1 MSTSRLLV
9 IFSLLLLSAGTAA
22 AQPVDG
28 LPAEITA
35 CADEAEPAPY
45 VFTEDAAR
53 RDVIG
58 ASTHLARLILRRA
71 GHDFSITLLPWG
83 RCLQAVA
90 TGRIGLALHAP
101 LAPEAGSEFLATQP
115 YASIRSALFYTELRF
130 ASAPAIAGNPWPD
143 YRYCG
148 IAGHGGRYP
157 IPPGRLD
164 LSAYNTELTLG
175 MLRGGHCDLALA
187 NLEEVL
193 ASGRSGR
200 LEIDDLRWI
209 PVPGARPRPFGML
222 IGRAGPGGAALQRIL
237 DDGIGE
243 LEGNGM
249 MAAIM
254 ASYGLP

>member
-1 MSTSRLLV
+1 MSRLLL
-9 IFSLLLLSAGTAA
+9 FPGLLLLSAGTAA

-28 LPAEITA
+28 PPPAEITA
-35 CADEAEPAPY
+35 CADEAEPAPFVY
-45 VFTEDAAR
+45 TEDAAR
-53 RDVIG
+53 RDIIG
-58 ASTHLARLILRRA
+58 ASAHLARLILARA

-83 RCLQAVA
+83 RCLQSVA
-90 TGRIGLALHAP
+90 AGRIGFALHAP
-101 LAPEAGSEFLATQP
+101 IGPEVGPEFLATRP
-115 YASIRSALFYTELRF
+115 YASIRPALFYTELRF
-130 ASAPAIAGNPWPD
+130 ADAPAITGNPWPD
-143 YRYCG
+143 FRYCG
-148 IAGHGGRYP
+148 SAGHGGRYP
-157 IPPGRLD
+157 IPQGRLD

-200 LEIDDLRWI
+200 LEIDGLRWI

-222 IGRAGPGGAALQRIL
+222 IGRAGPGAAALHRML

-249 MAAIM
+249 MAAIL